1 MLDGVTYSSS
11 RGDRATVCKKMDC
24 RQPSIFSYFSSIVER
39 GEESRK
45 NWTSA
50 QNGRR
55 EGVLGLVLAFA
66 LKK

>member
-1 MLDGVTYSSS
+1 MLDGVTSLSSQ
-11 RGDRATVCKKMDC
+11 GDLVTLCKKMDC
-24 RQPSIFSYFSSIVER
+24 RQPSIFSYFSSVVER

-55 EGVLGLVLAFA
+55 ERGAF
-66 LKK
+66 